1 MLYVKAKKYIYI
13 SNISIKQSHMP
24 TCTCTSITNLQG
36 IKIADHLRLDIVY
49 HQPCSRK
56 QNRSRSKKMHA

>member
-1 MLYVKAKKYIYI
+1 MLYVKAKKNIYI

-36 IKIADHLRLDIVY
+36 IKIADHVR
-49 HQPCSRK
+49 
-56 QNRSRSKKMHA
+56 

>member
-1 MLYVKAKKYIYI
+1 MLRQKKNIYI

-36 IKIADHLRLDIVY
+36 IKIADHVR
-49 HQPCSRK
+49 
-56 QNRSRSKKMHA
+56 